1 MHDPWA
7 DRCIGFTRALL
18 CAKLRVPLK
27 TSIGEFEEDL
37 CAFSESG
44 LRLLPPAVAAA
55 SQQSCTCFAGHS
67 IKVCVEFSMTAEL
80 SDTFVAAPITKLL
93 CFFSSL
99 QSILEIADR

>member
-1 MHDPWA
+1 MHDRWA
-7 DRCIGFTRALL
+7 DRCIGFTTALL
-18 CAKLRVPLK
+18 CAKLKVPLK

-37 CAFSESG
+37 CVF
-44 LRLLPPAVAAA
+44 LHLLPLAVVAA
-55 SQQSCTCFAGHS
+55 SRQSCTWFAGHS